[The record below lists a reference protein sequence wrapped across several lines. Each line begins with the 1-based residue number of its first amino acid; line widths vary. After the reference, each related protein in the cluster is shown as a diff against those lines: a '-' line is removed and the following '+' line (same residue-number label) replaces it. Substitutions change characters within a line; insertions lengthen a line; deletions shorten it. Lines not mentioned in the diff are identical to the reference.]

1 MGRKGLERLWF
12 ATGLFSL
19 YAALN
24 FWSITQQ
31 WHVTLPLAI
40 KVDESA
46 INTYAASILAILI
59 AGTALSVF
67 AAVAISYARRQ
78 KVPHGS
84 PRVPVLDWLEI
95 EDKRPLRIYRAVAV
109 TLLFLVPIAAQIHF
123 TDKFLHGTAHCC
135 GAQPYTG
142 WALLDPSSVV
152 YLGSRTC
159 DYDGVTYFAFVEAV
173 FLLAFATV
181 AVLLAVGAMFAIFR
195 R

>member
-24 FWSITQQ
+24 FWSITQR

-40 KVDESA
+40 KVDEST

-59 AGTALSVF
+59 AGTALAVF

-78 KVPHGS
+78 TAQNGS
-84 PRVPVLDWLEI
+84 LRLPVLAWLEI
-95 EDKRPLRIYRAVAV
+95 KNTRPLRVYRAVAV
-109 TLLFLVPIAAQIHF
+109 ALLLIVPIAAQIHF
-123 TDKFLHGTAHCC
+123 ADKFLHGTASC
-135 GAQPYTG
+135 GVQQYTG
-142 WALLDPSSVV
+142 WALLDPSSIV

-159 DYDGVTYFAFVEAV
+159 EYDGVTYFAFVEAV

-181 AVLLAVGAMFAIFR
+181 TILVALGAIFTIFR